1 MGSRKYKSSKPWKR
15 VHFDLRFNEVGE
27 TWPAKDYLRGSDP
40 GDDVI
45 EQALSEWELEEDE
58 ERLRQL
64 EDRWAYFERN
74 LPAGESCEERRL
86 FQLTS
91 GQQNVSFLQHHLPQ
105 TKTNEMSE
113 KALESLLEQRFHE
126 FQDNLNHSDTQSQT
140 RHQSQP
146 PDLVEEVRIL
156 KAKLAAAEARNKELE
171 AKLRQVQVA
180 WMPAKGAGYLPGAR
194 TRISPT
200 ILKKNSVTSRSS
212 TKPTKSVFEG
222 DQSLSPTSPNLD
234 ESWQSCLVPTNV
246 PMREAIAREHQKNK
260 ERLRREEEVMRKVQE
275 KIRARQKKES
285 EKKELEKQKTS
296 YKRPPRRHLQD
307 KKNFVL

>member
-1 MGSRKYKSSKPWKR
+1 M
-15 VHFDLRFNEVGE
+15 
-27 TWPAKDYLRGSDP
+27 
-40 GDDVI
+40 
-45 EQALSEWELEEDE
+45 
-58 ERLRQL
+58 
-64 EDRWAYFERN
+64 
-74 LPAGESCEERRL
+74 
-86 FQLTS
+86 
-91 GQQNVSFLQHHLPQ
+91 SFLQHHLPQ

-180 WMPAKGAGYLPGAR
+180 WYSFFEVIRLLPKLLSNRMPAKGAGYLPGGMLAIFNICEFMQSNNSFNFIAR

-246 PMREAIAREHQKNK
+246 PMREVFTPINRYGIVTYTYLNTGHSKRAP
-260 ERLRREEEVMRKVQE
+260 E
-275 KIRARQKKES
+275 K
-285 EKKELEKQKTS
+285 
-296 YKRPPRRHLQD
+296 
-307 KKNFVL
+307 